1 MVEIDTG
8 SQELLQARLAQVMAK
23 LRAYPIVTR
32 EDVVAEVYSE
42 LNAVLALGNNVSPL
56 FPIARES
63 PAIAGDVETNFTIL
77 NQDAQGI
84 MQQLLD
90 TENDGATL
98 YNLFASTQNST
109 RQMIRERLYQ
119 PSQRL
124 YSEEFINSKRL
135 DPSTTAKVDYNAGV
149 ATPPLSKSAEVTP
162 DSVNIGVASVGSST
176 IDASLLIDGQPQTP
190 FVWNGSQVELV
201 FTFNTPQIINRVAI
215 SLPAHQGISLV
226 EFTSTP
232 DGVLKEDLAADL
244 PPENLSIDGSAGKYS
259 GDWIADF
266 DPRSVQQL
274 RIVLADFVGNPAMTI
289 RDVSFFQR
297 SFSNSGTAQ
306 SLEITAPAGTVLF
319 TADQHYAANLTSI
332 SHQMSIDGVHYTG
345 ILPGQQID
353 VGSGG
358 FWYRAVM
365 QRLDGNFGQASGPLT
380 MPGQDPSINSGTM
393 IANIT
398 TVDMGNGVLQ
408 RSINLT
414 AASGTVTLNETPL
427 GGTLVV
433 YQGTVVLSQPGYTIS
448 GKSITFPQPLSG
460 ITLSYQTSS
469 YANSGLSTRQNFFA
483 PYLYGVSFKRL

>member
-1 MVEIDTG
+1 
-8 SQELLQARLAQVMAK
+8 
-23 LRAYPIVTR
+23 
-32 EDVVAEVYSE
+32 
-42 LNAVLALGNNVSPL
+42 
-56 FPIARES
+56 
-63 PAIAGDVETNFTIL
+63 VETNFTIL

-119 PSQRL
+119 PSQRI

-135 DPSTTAKVDYNAGV
+135 DPSTTGKVDYNAGV

-176 IDASLLIDGQPQTP
+176 NDASLLIDGQPQTP

-274 RIVLADFVGNPAMTI
+274 RIVLADYVGAACITI
-289 RDVSFFQR
+289 RDVSFYQPC
-297 SFSNSGTAQ
+297 S
-306 SLEITAPAGTVLF
+306 PP
-319 TADQHYAANLTSI
+319 TS
-332 SHQMSIDGVHYTG
+332 
-345 ILPGQQID
+345 
-353 VGSGG
+353 
-358 FWYRAVM
+358 
-365 QRLDGNFGQASGPLT
+365 
-380 MPGQDPSINSGTM
+380 
-393 IANIT
+393 T
-398 TVDMGNGVLQ
+398 TPK
-408 RSINLT
+408 T
-414 AASGTVTLNETPL
+414 
-427 GGTLVV
+427 
-433 YQGTVVLSQPGYTIS
+433 
-448 GKSITFPQPLSG
+448 
-460 ITLSYQTSS
+460 
-469 YANSGLSTRQNFFA
+469 
-483 PYLYGVSFKRL
+483 

>member
-8 SQELLQARLAQVMAK
+8 SQKLLQARFARVMAK

-56 FPIARES
+56 SPIAPES
-63 PAIAGDVETNFTIL
+63 PAIAGDVETNFQIL

-84 MQQLLD
+84 VQQLLN
-90 TENDGATL
+90 TENDAAAL

-109 RQMIRERLYQ
+109 RQMIREKLYQ

-135 DPSTTAKVDYNAGV
+135 DPSTTAKVDYNAGL
-149 ATPPLSKSAEVTP
+149 ATPPVSNSAAVTP
-162 DSVNIGVASVGSST
+162 DSANVGVASVGSST
-176 IDASLLIDGQPQTP
+176 MDISLLLDGLPQTA
-190 FVWNGSQVELV
+190 FVWNGGQVELV
-201 FTFNTPQIINRVAI
+201 FTFNTPQIINRVTI

-274 RIVLADFVGNPAMTI
+274 RIVLADFVGNPSITI

-297 SFSNSGTAQ
+297 SFSNSGMAQ

-319 TADQHYAANLTSI
+319 TADQDYAENLTSI
-332 SHQMSIDGVHYTG
+332 SHQMSTDGVHYTG
-345 ILPGQQID
+345 IVPGQQID

-358 FWYRAVM
+358 FWYRAAM
-365 QRLDGNFGQASGPLT
+365 QRLDGNFGQAASPLT
-380 MPGQDPSINSGTM
+380 MPGQDPSINSGTT

-408 RSINLT
+408 RSIN
-414 AASGTVTLNETPL
+414 
-427 GGTLVV
+427 
-433 YQGTVVLSQPGYTIS
+433 
-448 GKSITFPQPLSG
+448 
-460 ITLSYQTSS
+460 
-469 YANSGLSTRQNFFA
+469 R
-483 PYLYGVSFKRL
+483 KR

>member
-1 MVEIDTG
+1 
-8 SQELLQARLAQVMAK
+8 
-23 LRAYPIVTR
+23 
-32 EDVVAEVYSE
+32 
-42 LNAVLALGNNVSPL
+42 
-56 FPIARES
+56 
-63 PAIAGDVETNFTIL
+63 VETNFTIL

-90 TENDGATL
+90 TENDAAAL

-124 YSEEFINSKRL
+124 YSEEFINSTRL
-135 DPSTTAKVDYNAGV
+135 DPSTTANIDYNAGL
-149 ATPPLSKSAEVTP
+149 ATPPISNSAEVTP
-162 DSVNIGVASVGSST
+162 DSANIGVASTGSST
-176 IDASLLIDGQPQTP
+176 TDISLLLDGLPQTA
-190 FVWNGSQVELV
+190 FIWTGSQVELV
-201 FTFNTPQIINRVAI
+201 FTFNTPQIINRVTI

-244 PPENLSIDGSAGKYS
+244 PPENLSIDGSDGKYS

-266 DPRSVQQL
+266 DPRSIQQL
-274 RIVLADFVGNPAMTI
+274 RIVLADFVGNLSMTI

-297 SFSNSGTAQ
+297 TFSNSGMAQ

-332 SHQMSIDGVHYTG
+332 SHQISTDGVHYTG
-345 ILPGQQID
+345 IVPGQQID
-353 VGSGG
+353 VGTGG
-358 FWYRAVM
+358 FWYRAAM
-365 QRLDGNFGQASGPLT
+365 QRLDGNFGQAAGPLT
-380 MPGQDPSINSGTM
+380 MPGQDPSINSGTT

-414 AASGTVTLNETPL
+414 AASGTITLNETPL

-433 YQGTVVLSQPGYTIS
+433 YQGTVVLQPSGYSVS
-448 GKSITFPQPLSG
+448 GNTITFPLALSG

-469 YANSGLSTRQNFFA
+469 YPTSRSPKSISGRAARTAAGIAGFCSPSFMWIGLDVNNSSHQIVSTQGNPRWVA
-483 PYLYGVSFKRL
+483 HL